1 MSKKAIQKLD
11 FLSPGLIPN
20 DDEFPMGFCLD

>member
-11 FLSPGLIPN
+11 FISRGLIPN
-20 DDEFPMGFCLD
+20 DDELAVGFCWN